1 MTSFLRWTAPI
12 CVALLSFAVSSPA
25 IATDLSDAR
34 DVANPERMTE
44 PAAPGAR
51 SPQSP
56 SDRKL
61 TRPEA
66 SPPDNPAGAQPEPMH
81 PDEGYHATVGDPA
94 PPLQQPADTPQL
106 EARPAI
112 EEAAPRSE
120 IDPSVAAEEKPGAA
134 AELAGKPVKDAE
146 EMAAVSNH
154 QRGLSSVMSD
164 IYTTTRV
171 KMSLALDSR
180 TPSIDINVDTTDGRV
195 TLFGIVP
202 SEEAKFAAGADALS
216 IEGVKAVDNTLQVVA
231 EEQKP
236 DVLARD
242 AEIQQNLEKNLE
254 PYPFMRDVGIDV
266 KNCVARLTGTV
277 PAGKERDDAMLA
289 VRKTPGVCQVK
300 DDLRFAA
307 S

>member
-1 MTSFLRWTAPI
+1 MTSFLRSTAPMCI
-12 CVALLSFAVSSPA
+12 ALVTLAVASPA
-25 IATDLSDAR
+25 VATDLTDAR
-34 DVANPERMTE
+34 DMASPERMTE
-44 PAAPGAR
+44 PATPGAK
-51 SPQSP
+51 SPQQP
-56 SDRKL
+56 SDRKV

-66 SPPDNPAGAQPEPMH
+66 SPPENPPGAQPEPMH
-81 PDEGYHATVGDPA
+81 PDEGYQATVRDPA
-94 PPLQQPADTPQL
+94 APPADTPQL
-106 EARPAI
+106 QEQPSS
-112 EEAAPRSE
+112 EDLNAAPKPE
-120 IDPSVAAEEKPGAA
+120 IDPSVAAEEKPGAE
-134 AELAGKPVKDAE
+134 AELAGKPVKDDQ
-146 EMAAVSNH
+146 EMAADSNH
-154 QRGLSSVMSD
+154 QRGISSVMSD

-242 AEIQQNLEKNLE
+242 AEIRQNLEKNLE
-254 PYPFMRDVGIDV
+254 HYPSMQDVGIDV

-277 PAGKERDDAMLA
+277 PAGKERDEAMLA

>member
-1 MTSFLRWTAPI
+1 MTSFLRSTGPMTL
-12 CVALLSFAVSSPA
+12 VALALAFASPA
-25 IATDLSDAR
+25 TATDLSDAR
-34 DVANPERMTE
+34 DMANPERMTE
-44 PAAPGAR
+44 PSAPGAK
-51 SPQSP
+51 SPALP

-66 SPPDNPAGAQPEPMH
+66 PPPANPAEAKPEPMH
-81 PDEGYHATVGDPA
+81 PDEGYHATVG
-94 PPLQQPADTPQL
+94 
-106 EARPAI
+106 
-112 EEAAPRSE
+112 SE
-120 IDPSVAAEEKPGAA
+120 PSASKPVIDPSLAAEEKPGAE
-134 AELAGKPVKDAE
+134 AELAARPVKAAAE
-146 EMAAVSNH
+146 VAADSAQERSLSN
-154 QRGLSSVMSD
+154 VMSD
-164 IYTTTRV
+164 ILTSARV

-180 TPSIDINVDTTDGRV
+180 TPAADINVDTTDGRV

-216 IEGVKAVDNTLQVVA
+216 IEGVVAVDNTLQVV
-231 EEQKP
+231 EEEKKP

-242 AEIQQNLEKNLE
+242 AEIQQSLQKNLQS
-254 PYPFMRDVGIDV
+254 YPALQDIGIDV

-277 PAGKERDDAMLA
+277 PAGREREEALLA